1 MQVNDLVK
9 YQENKRRKL
18 NDMQI
23 SMLRLFDQNLSELET
38 LEVRRILMD
47 FFDQRLKAELDNVLS
62 KKSYSEDDYIKML
75 SDDNFKTK

>member
-1 MQVNDLVK
+1 MQVNDLIK

>member
-1 MQVNDLVK
+1 
-9 YQENKRRKL
+9 
-18 NDMQI
+18 
-23 SMLRLFDQNLSELET
+23 MLRLFDQNLSELET